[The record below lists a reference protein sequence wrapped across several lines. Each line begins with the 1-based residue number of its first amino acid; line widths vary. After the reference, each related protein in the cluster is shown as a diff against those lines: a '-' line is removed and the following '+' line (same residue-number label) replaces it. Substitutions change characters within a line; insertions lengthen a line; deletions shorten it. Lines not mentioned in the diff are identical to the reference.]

1 MKSNLII
8 AILLLFIIS
17 CKKKQEST
25 HPLVGDITESVYA
38 SGIIKSQH
46 QYQVY
51 STVSGTINAI
61 LVEEGNYVKK
71 GSPLL
76 SITNIS
82 SKLLTENAKLAVAYN
97 SESNITYK
105 LDQLN
110 KNIDLAK
117 SKMQNDSLLW
127 QRQKNLYASQVGSL
141 NQLEQRELQYKSSFT
156 AFETAILNYNDVKKQ
171 LALTSKQSKNVLE
184 INQTQQ
190 NDFTIKSETDGLVY
204 LILKEKGEM
213 VTPQM
218 PIAVI
223 GDSANFILELQVDEY
238 DITKLKIGQ
247 HAFVSLDSYKG
258 QVFEATVTKMD
269 LIMND
274 RTRSFTVEAIFIN
287 RPQRLYPN
295 LTVEANIII
304 QKKSNALIIPRNYL
318 INDSMVLNEK
328 NENIKVV
335 LGLMDLEKAEVIS
348 GLSEKDKIL
357 KPVK

>member
-1 MKSNLII
+1 MKPNLII

-82 SKLLTENAKLAVAYN
+82 SKLLTENAKLAAAYN
-97 SESNITYK
+97 SESTITYK
-105 LDQLN
+105 LDQLK
-110 KNIDLAK
+110 KNIDLSR

-127 QRQKNLYASQVGSL
+127 QRQKNLYANQVGSL
-141 NQLEQRELQYKSSFT
+141 NQLELRELQYKSSLT
-156 AFETAILNYNDVKKQ
+156 AFETALLNYNDVKKQ
-171 LALTSKQSKNVLE
+171 LVLTTKQSKNILE
-184 INQTQQ
+184 INKNQQ

-204 LILKEKGEM
+204 MILIEKGEM
-213 VTPQM
+213 VNPQM

-223 GDSANFILELQVDEY
+223 TIIDSQKLLSPKRMLDLRPGVVHCVFDSPIS
-238 DITKLKIGQ
+238 TKGK
-247 HAFVSLDSYKG
+247 
-258 QVFEATVTKMD
+258 T
-269 LIMND
+269 MND
-274 RTRSFTVEAIFIN
+274 LDALKEEVKQAMLK
-287 RPQRLYPN
+287 RLKAFN
-295 LTVEANIII
+295 SE
-304 QKKSNALIIPRNYL
+304 LIH
-318 INDSMVLNEK
+318 
-328 NENIKVV
+328 
-335 LGLMDLEKAEVIS
+335 
-348 GLSEKDKIL
+348 
-357 KPVK
+357 